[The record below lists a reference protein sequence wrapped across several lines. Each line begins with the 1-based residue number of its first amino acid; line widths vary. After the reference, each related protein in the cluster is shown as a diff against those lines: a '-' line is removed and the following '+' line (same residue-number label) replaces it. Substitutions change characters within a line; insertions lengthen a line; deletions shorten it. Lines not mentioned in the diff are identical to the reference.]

1 MNPKKY
7 LDAVNAASARVGEI
21 ARQIDEHF
29 EAGETDKALEL
40 RPQLD
45 AAKLDYDKANQLY
58 LSMLNA
64 TSDGSDPAQRLVK
77 VGGDVQVVKDEADQ
91 SFADEAEFFRA
102 VKLAGTYPGREN
114 PKLLPLRVKNVADGL
129 SEGEPADGG
138 YLLTP
143 QTNNNILEK
152 MYSIGEI
159 LSRVAMDPIGANS
172 NSATYNGVDE
182 TSRVAGSRWGGVLG
196 YWTAE
201 ADSITGSHPKWYQF
215 EVKPKKVGAA
225 CYATDEQLQDTTNL
239 VSWLNRVVPDEL
251 RFQAEDAI
259 YEGDGVGKP
268 LGILN
273 SPALITQLRY
283 ALATISYVDV
293 VNMWARR
300 WVGVSDYV
308 WLINQDVTPQL
319 DAMYVTS
326 TLPVPANFFV
336 YGPDGIMRMKGK
348 PVLEVEYAQTMG
360 TKGDILLASL
370 SQYQAASK
378 GDVKSGVSIYTE
390 YLKDEA
396 IFKFT
401 YRIDGQPSWHSA
413 LTPLHG
419 SNTQSP
425 FVALATATA

>member
-1 MNPKKY
+1 MNLKKY
-7 LDAVNAASARVGEI
+7 LDAANAAEARVQQI
-21 ARQIDEHF
+21 AAQIDEQF
-29 EAGETDKALEL
+29 EAEKVEEALAMK
-40 RPQLD
+40 PQLD
-45 AAKLDYDKANQLY
+45 EAKAKAKEAHELY
-58 LSMLNA
+58 LSLLDMGQQLK
-64 TSDGSDPAQRLVK
+64 P
-77 VGGDVQVVKDEADQ
+77 VGGDVKVIKDEADQ
-91 SFADEAEFFRA
+91 PFADDAEFIRA
-102 VKLAGTYPGREN
+102 VKLAGMYPGREN
-114 PKLLPLRVKNVADGL
+114 PRLLPLRVQNVADGM

-143 QTNNNILEK
+143 TYNDRVLER
-152 MYSIGEI
+152 MYSSGQI
-159 LSRVAMDPIGANS
+159 LSRVAMDPIGPNS
-172 NSATYNGVDE
+172 NSAMYNGVDE

-196 YWTAE
+196 YWVAE
-201 ADSITGSHPKWYQF
+201 AETITGSHPKWYQF
-215 EVKPKKVGAA
+215 EVKPKKVAAA

-239 VSWLNRVVPDEL
+239 VSWMNRVVPDEL
-251 RFQAEDAI
+251 RFQSEDAI

-273 SPALITQLRY
+273 SKNPSLVTVLRY
-283 ALATISYVDV
+283 ALATISYVDI

-300 WVGVSDYV
+300 FVGVSDYV

-319 DAMYVTS
+319 DQMYVTS

-401 YRIDGQPSWHSA
+401 YRIDGQPSWNSA

>member
-1 MNPKKY
+1 
-7 LDAVNAASARVGEI
+7 
-21 ARQIDEHF
+21 
-29 EAGETDKALEL
+29 
-40 RPQLD
+40 
-45 AAKLDYDKANQLY
+45 
-58 LSMLNA
+58 
-64 TSDGSDPAQRLVK
+64 
-77 VGGDVQVVKDEADQ
+77 
-91 SFADEAEFFRA
+91 
-102 VKLAGTYPGREN
+102 
-114 PKLLPLRVKNVADGL
+114 VADGL

-143 QTNNNILEK
+143 QRNDAILEK
-152 MYSIGEI
+152 MYSTGQI

-196 YWTAE
+196 YWVAE

-215 EVKPKKVGAA
+215 EVKPKKVAAA

-239 VSWLNRVVPDEL
+239 VSWLNRIVPDEL
-251 RFQAEDAI
+251 RFQAEDAM

-268 LGILN
+268 LGFTK
-273 SPALITQLRY
+273 SPCLISVLRATLLKVSY
-283 ALATISYVDV
+283 ADIVA
-293 VNMWARR
+293 MWARR
-300 WVGVSDYV
+300 YVGVSDYV
-308 WLINQDVTPQL
+308 WLINQDVNPELDQL
-319 DAMYVTS
+319 YLTS
-326 TLPVPANFFV
+326 TLQVPPNFIS
-336 YGPDGIMRMKGK
+336 YGPDGVMRMKGK
-348 PVLEVEYAQTMG
+348 PVLEVEYAQTLG
-360 TKGDILLASL
+360 TVGDIMLASL